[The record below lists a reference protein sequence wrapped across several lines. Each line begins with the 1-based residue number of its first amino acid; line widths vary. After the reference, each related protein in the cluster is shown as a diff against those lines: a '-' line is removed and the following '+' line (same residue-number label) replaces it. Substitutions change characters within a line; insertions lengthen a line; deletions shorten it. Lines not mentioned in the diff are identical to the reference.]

1 MDDHQF
7 WVLHKIGPNVFC
19 QVPAYIYICE
29 ILPKSENSKFRN
41 EVILKVFNSQKVR
54 GKNSKITKFQ
64 YWGFECV
71 AKDIEG

>member
-1 MDDHQF
+1 MITTFGYFTKLDQIF
-7 WVLHKIGPNVFC
+7 FARSQRV
-19 QVPAYIYICE
+19 YICE

-54 GKNSKITKFQ
+54 GKNSKNHQISIL
-64 YWGFECV
+64 GFECV